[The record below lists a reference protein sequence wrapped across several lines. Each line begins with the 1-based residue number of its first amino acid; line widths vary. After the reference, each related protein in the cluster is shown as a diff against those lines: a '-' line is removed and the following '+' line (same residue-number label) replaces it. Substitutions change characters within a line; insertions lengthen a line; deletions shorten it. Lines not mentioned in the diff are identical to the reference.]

1 MSIKSYKSRLIYSY
15 YRTIMGRS
23 SSIYL
28 ISKLK
33 LVRKYYALKLYIEK
47 EKKKIEMMG
56 SIQLKN

>member
-33 LVRKYYALKLYIEK
+33 LVRIFRINRYNREGK
-47 EKKKIEMMG
+47 EKD
-56 SIQLKN
+56 